1 MARPVPRTRLTMDC
15 LEGIWESLEGDR
27 KCRFSGTVRF
37 VMTSLACP
45 EIPARVIEACIE
57 WEQPTPTPFMRVAP
71 VPTVE
76 ILSEPESE
84 YEPIAEGE
92 PVIAADKGDP
102 AAEFS
107 EETTS
112 ESSSGAAEVHEQIR
126 DGQQPWLMTSGS
138 ESSHQFQ
145 LEWMADRHAG
155 WLATRTAPVPS
166 FCDSCSVVGSSERSV
181 TQDQSGSGSEDDYSY
196 TSASESRV

>member
-37 VMTSLACP
+37 VMTSLAHP

-71 VPTVE
+71 VPAVE

-84 YEPIAEGE
+84 YETIPDGE
-92 PVIAADKGDP
+92 PVIATDDEDP
-102 AAEFS
+102 VEETS

-112 ESSSGAAEVHEQIR
+112 ESSLGTSRVHEQIR
-126 DGQQPWLMTSGS
+126 GGQQPWLMASGS
-138 ESSHQFQ
+138 ESNHQFQ
-145 LEWMADRHAG
+145 LE
-155 WLATRTAPVPS
+155 
-166 FCDSCSVVGSSERSV
+166 
-181 TQDQSGSGSEDDYSY
+181 
-196 TSASESRV
+196 